1 MFRFDING
9 LRFIA
14 VSMVVLFHFKFS
26 GFYGGYAGVD
36 VFFVISGFLMQE
48 ICSREIGKKGWV
60 TNFYKKRFKR
70 IYPALLFAVCFTF
83 FLILYSETPKGV
95 DEGFHQALSAL
106 TFTSNIYYWLFT
118 GGYFSTTSE
127 FNWFLHTWSLSVEWQ
142 YYLIFPIALW
152 LSSKFKEYNWIVYLF
167 LIATSLFICVH
178 FGPNHSKANF
188 YLLPTRIWELMTGAL
203 VSTLKVRNK
212 IPRITEIASIAAL
225 ILFTLFTKDS
235 DTWPNMETIIP
246 VIATALL
253 LQANI
258 GNEKTILRGFIFQKI
273 GSASYSIYLFHW
285 PIIAFM
291 ANNAIEFTLL
301 NSVTGL
307 FTSVILGFFSYN
319 YLESFFI
326 KNGKSLIAST
336 FIFTALFFI
345 LNKIGISK
353 MWTPD
358 AIIELDNYKNYIT
371 GNYYNEQFGLNIGKC
386 FISSVNEKSVTTII
400 DKKCIEPS
408 TNKRNILLIGDSHA
422 AEISGSM
429 RRIFNGYN
437 VMQATASGCMPLLK
451 TTGEKRCTNLMNY
464 MYNDFIRNNKID
476 YIFISAFWGLSNDK
490 NIDKNLIDTINH
502 IHGSK
507 VYVIGQT
514 KSFDIAFYKIAQKI
528 KNKDI
533 EALVQKKSI
542 DINQKLITTLK
553 KENIPYIDLFNANCI
568 KNECNYFNANNTPML
583 FDDNHLTKEW
593 SDIYVDIIKIQS
605 GL

>member
-1 MFRFDING
+1 
-9 LRFIA
+9 
-14 VSMVVLFHFKFS
+14 MVVLFHFKFS

-83 FLILYSETPKGV
+83 FLILYSETPRGV

-152 LSSKFKEYNWIVYLF
+152 LSSKFKEYNWIVYLV

-178 FGPNHSKANF
+178 SGPSHLKANF

-212 IPRITEIASIAAL
+212 VPRITEIASIAAL
-225 ILFTLFTKDS
+225 ILFTLFSKDS
-235 DTWPNMETIIP
+235 DTWPNLETIIP

-307 FTSVILGFFSYN
+307 FISVILGFFSYN

-326 KNGKSLIAST
+326 KNGKSLVAST
-336 FIFTALFFI
+336 VIFTALFFM

-371 GNYYNEQFGLNIGKC
+371 GNYYNEQFGLNIGNC
-386 FISSVNEKSVTTII
+386 FISSANEKSVTTI

-476 YIFISAFWGLSNDK
+476 YIFISAFWGLSKDK

-593 SDIYVDIIKIQS
+593 SDTYVDIIKTQS